1 MLLKSLVIIGAILG
15 LLLGIVGTSVPWLF
29 PRIFTQDQNVI
40 HEVSSCLLSS
50 SVISSINIFMGLLNF
65 CAFGLIMLY

>member
-29 PRIFTQDQNVI
+29 PKIFTHDQNVI
-40 HEVSSCLLSS
+40 QEVSSCFLSS
-50 SVISSINIFMGLLNF
+50 SVMMSNINPFISFRTFLLF
-65 CAFGLIMLY
+65 A